1 MSNNL
6 SPDNDTRTN
15 TYTRTSSPVH
25 LEEWRALQNH
35 YQSLSDSKISD
46 LFSDDPQRFEKCHIK
61 NEGVLF
67 DYSKHLITDKTRT
80 LLINLAK
87 AQNLEHVRDQMFN
100 GAPINTTENRAVL
113 HTALRGSVSK
123 DIHVDGEYIQSFVS
137 DLQKQMRI
145 LSDDVRTDKT
155 ITDVVNIGIGG
166 SDIGPHMVCE
176 ALCKYA
182 DGPRVHFISNI
193 DGDALLQTLEGLT
206 PESTAFV
213 VASKTFTTLET
224 IENAKAAK
232 AWANGKSRFFAV
244 TGNKQAAMDFGAR
257 EGDVLPLPEWIGGRY
272 SVWSGIGLSICFS
285 LGFAHFEDFLKGA
298 HAADEHF
305 KTAPLDQNIPVLM
318 GLLGVWY
325 NNFFNFPAH
334 GVLAYAKNLGHFPRY
349 IRQIDMESNGKYVDH
364 DGNFVQYATGP
375 IIMGGIGTSA
385 QHAFFQSL
393 HQGTDII
400 PCDFIVPVT
409 ADHDLESHHT
419 HLLTN
424 ALAQSQALMNGR
436 DNPDDP
442 HRHFSGNRPSSMILI
457 DKLDPYHLGML
468 MALYEHK
475 IFVQGVIWHINSF
488 DQFGVELGKT
498 LARDIVD
505 VMDGVASDAHLD
517 ESTKALIAY
526 IKTRS

>member
-6 SPDNDTRTN
+6 PEPQTRTD
-15 TYTRTSSPVH
+15 TYKGTCLPLSLR
-25 LEEWRALQNH
+25 EWDALQAH
-35 YQSLSDSKISD
+35 HKSMSGTQMRD
-46 LFSDDPQRFEKCHIK
+46 LFKDDPQRFEKFHVK
-61 NEGVLF
+61 NNGVLF
-67 DYSKHLITDKTRT
+67 DYSKHLITDETRT
-80 LLINLAK
+80 LLLDLAK
-87 AQNLEHVRDQMFN
+87 AQNLEHMRDAMFN

-113 HTALRGSVSK
+113 HTALRGSLSPNVQ
-123 DIHVDGEYIQSFVS
+123 VDGEHIQSFVT
-137 DLQKQMRI
+137 DLQKQMRT
-145 LSDDVRTDKT
+145 LSDDVRNDKT

-176 ALCKYA
+176 ALHKYA
-182 DGPRVHFISNI
+182 NGPHIHFVSNI
-193 DGDALLQTLEGLT
+193 DGDALLQILDGLE
-206 PESTAFV
+206 PNSTVFV
-213 VASKTFTTLET
+213 VSSKTFTTLET

-257 EGDVLPLPEWIGGRY
+257 EGDILPLPEWIGGRY

-285 LGFAHFEDFLKGA
+285 LGFTHFEDFLKGA

-305 KTAPLDQNIPVLM
+305 KTAPPEQNISILM

-475 IFVQGVIWHINSF
+475 IFVQGIIWHINSF

-505 VMDGVASDAHLD
+505 MMEGTTSDAHLD
-517 ESTKALIAY
+517 ASTKALIAY
-526 IKTRS
+526 IKTHS